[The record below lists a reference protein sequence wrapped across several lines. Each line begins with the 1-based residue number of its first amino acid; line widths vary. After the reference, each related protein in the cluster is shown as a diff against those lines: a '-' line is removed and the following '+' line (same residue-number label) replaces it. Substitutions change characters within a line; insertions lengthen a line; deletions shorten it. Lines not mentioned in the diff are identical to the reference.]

1 MFYWS
6 NGTLPGKWT
15 FIYMCIMGIDYAS
28 FYDLSICALMNCSDS
43 VSLMNCSDSVSLMNC
58 SDSVFFDEL
67 FRQRIFDEL
76 FRQRVS

>member
-1 MFYWS
+1 
-6 NGTLPGKWT
+6 
-15 FIYMCIMGIDYAS
+15 MGIDYAS

-67 FRQRIFDEL
+67 FRQRE
-76 FRQRVS
+76 